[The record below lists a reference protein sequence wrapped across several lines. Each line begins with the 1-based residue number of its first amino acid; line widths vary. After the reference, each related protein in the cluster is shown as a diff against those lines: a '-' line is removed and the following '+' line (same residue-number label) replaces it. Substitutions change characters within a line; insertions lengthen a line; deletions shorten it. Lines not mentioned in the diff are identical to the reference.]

1 MKGLKIPLPV
11 LYTFRRCPYAI
22 RARMALSNSDI
33 KVEIR
38 EVSLKN
44 KPQAMLDLSKKGEV
58 PVLVVDEKVIDESL
72 DIMLWA
78 LKFNDPD
85 GWYSQYTETE
95 SKIALQLITQND
107 EEFKEWL
114 DKYKYADHHPEYN
127 QEYYREKCGEYF
139 LVLETALQNKAYLMG
154 ENISLADIAI
164 FPFVRQFAMVNQN
177 WFDHCHYP
185 GIRNWLTSLLDLP
198 LFTRVM
204 AKTPTSDF

>member
-1 MKGLKIPLPV
+1 MPLPV

-22 RARMALSNSDI
+22 RARMALFNSDI
-33 KVEIR
+33 NVEIH

-44 KPQAMLDLSKKGEV
+44 KPQTMLDLSKKGKV

-78 LKFNDPD
+78 LAIKDPD
-85 GWYSQYTETE
+85 GWYSQYTETDI
-95 SKIALQLITQND
+95 KIAMQLITQND
-107 EEFKEWL
+107 EEFKAWL
-114 DKYKYADHHPEYN
+114 DKYKYSDRHPECS
-127 QEYYREKCGEYF
+127 QEYYREKCGDF
-139 LVLETALQNKAYLMG
+139 LLILETTLQNNSYLIG
-154 ENISLADIAI
+154 EKITLGDIAI

-185 GIRNWLTSLLDLP
+185 GVRNWLANLLDLP

-204 AKTPTSDF
+204 AKTPTSEF

>member
-1 MKGLKIPLPV
+1 VKGFKMPLPV

-33 KVEIR
+33 KVEFR

-114 DKYKYADHHPEYN
+114 DKYKYADRHPEFN
-127 QEYYREKCGEYF
+127 QEYYREKCGHYL
-139 LVLETALQNKAYLMG
+139 LVLETALKNKAYLMG

-164 FPFVRQFAMVNQN
+164 FPFVRQFAMVDKS

-185 GIRNWLTSLLDLP
+185 GIRNWLTSLLGLP

-204 AKTPTSDF
+204 AKTPTNEF